1 MVYQTAHMTQME
13 ISEAIENGRAV
24 IVPTGATEAHGPHMP
39 TDTDTHQ
46 AEYIS
51 LELAKRINAV
61 VVPPVA
67 YGISKT
73 FEHFPGTVSL
83 SMAGGSLTIVN
94 TIKTQTGKTNMI
106 V

>member
-1 MVYQTAHMTQME
+1 MVYQTAHMTLME

-51 LELAKRINAV
+51 LELA
-61 VVPPVA
+61 
-67 YGISKT
+67 
-73 FEHFPGTVSL
+73 
-83 SMAGGSLTIVN
+83 
-94 TIKTQTGKTNMI
+94 
-106 V
+106 

>member
-51 LELAKRINAV
+51 LELAKRIIAV

-73 FEHFPGTVSL
+73 F
-83 SMAGGSLTIVN
+83 
-94 TIKTQTGKTNMI
+94 
-106 V
+106 